1 MSLYPWAQ
9 HDYASPLGVKDHD
22 SARKLS
28 AIPPSGSGIR
38 ERAGTVYALRYRGRD
53 LPLLKHEIVIG
64 RSASCD
70 LVLDSQL
77 VSRRHACVHVGEKQA
92 SVSDLGSRNGV
103 LVNGK
108 LIEGETLL
116 DIGDRVSIGEEQLE
130 VVEQHI
136 TPERERVTAQ
146 NLRSKQTV
154 SFAEVRDEVEDVQ
167 SERTRRA
174 DAFTLLGGVVDK
186 ALALGRGEE
195 AERLLGGHLTRVLDD
210 ASRSPRFD
218 RSVAPVAARYAIK
231 LAGAT
236 GKPTWVDYAI
246 RLYRAIGEP
255 LPLPVVDEMYGL
267 LRRVRGVD
275 RALLR
280 EYLAVLRTRASS
292 MSAADRFS
300 LQRIEGLERLAAL

>member
-1 MSLYPWAQ
+1 M
-9 HDYASPLGVKDHD
+9 KEHD
-22 SARKLS
+22 SARKVAT

-38 ERAGTVYALRYRGRD
+38 ELTDAVYALRYRGRD
-53 LPLLKHEIVIG
+53 LPLLKQEIVVG

-70 LVLDSQL
+70 LVLDGQL
-77 VSRRHACVHVGEKQA
+77 VSRRHARLLIGAEQA

-108 LIEGETLL
+108 PINGETPLG
-116 DIGDRVSIGEEQLE
+116 IGDRVSIGEEVLE
-130 VVEQHI
+130 VVEHRVP
-136 TPERERVTAQ
+136 PERERVTAQ
-146 NLRSKQTV
+146 NLRARKTM
-154 SFAEVRDEVEDVQ
+154 SFEEVRGEGEDRSDEDVQ

-186 ALALGRGEE
+186 ALALGRGAE
-195 AERLLGGHLTRVLDD
+195 AERLLGGHLARVQDE
-210 ASRSPRFD
+210 ACAGMKFD
-218 RSVAPVAARYAIK
+218 RGVAPVAARYAVK
-231 LAGAT
+231 LAAAT
-236 GKPTWVDYAI
+236 GKAAWVDYAI

-255 LPLPVVDEMYGL
+255 LPLPVVDEMYNL

-280 EYLAVLRTRASS
+280 EYLAVLRTRAGS
-292 MSAADRFS
+292 MSAADRFA